1 MDYVS
6 KRINVVFSSKDTEK
20 LPNVYI
26 RSRKCFLF
34 LEQQSLDLVF
44 SGVCVTQSLLYPR
57 SPKGE
62 GGILFYLYPS
72 IQDIFRRIF
81 LCNCWYLATSVI

>member
-20 LPNVYI
+20 LLNVYI

-44 SGVCVTQSLLYPR
+44 SGVCVTQSLLYSR
-57 SPKGE
+57 SPGGGE
-62 GGILFYLYPS
+62 YTVLPL
-72 IQDIFRRIF
+72 
-81 LCNCWYLATSVI
+81 SVHPRYFSSHFSQ